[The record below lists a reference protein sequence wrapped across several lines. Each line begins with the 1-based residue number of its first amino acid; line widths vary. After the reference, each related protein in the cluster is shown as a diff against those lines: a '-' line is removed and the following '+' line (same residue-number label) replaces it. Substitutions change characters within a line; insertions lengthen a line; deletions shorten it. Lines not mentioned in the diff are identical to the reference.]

1 MPVSPPRP
9 TQRFSP
15 GDLTFCCAGLL
26 VLSMMFS
33 PFVLSLS
40 MWGLVFAA
48 CWQSAESARVTAV
61 AGENIWM
68 RGLAQSVRRWAQQP
82 VLLALSL
89 LLAVPALSYFWSEDV
104 AFWAERTRVR
114 LPFLILPW
122 AFANLPPLT
131 LRRYQL
137 VLYGLI
143 WMLVITCIGV
153 GINFA
158 QHTEVILEG
167 LQHGRPIPVPRNHI
181 RFTLLLATGILSGGW
196 LWSRHFRWRYHWE
209 RPTLAVAVV
218 FLFGFLHFLSVRSGI
233 AALYAALLFTVLR
246 FIVRTRR
253 WGWGLA
259 ALAALCILPWL
270 ALQTIPSLQQRI
282 SYMVYDWQQYQNNAG
297 DDYSDSERW
306 ISLSAGLALWRE
318 QPLLGTGAGDLPA
331 EVQRLVNQ
339 RFPAYTLKPKLPHNQ
354 LIYLLA
360 GTGLV
365 GLVLSLVAFFAPLTE
380 RRSRQFYLFSAF
392 QVIIFVSFL
401 VEYTIETAI
410 GVAFYLFYLL
420 WFREMAK
427 VAEREGKGK

>member
-1 MPVSPPRP
+1 MSVSPPRP
-9 TQRFSP
+9 NRRFSP

-48 CWQSAESARVTAV
+48 CWQSAESAGKTAT
-61 AGENIWM
+61 AGENSWL
-68 RGLAQSVRRWAQQP
+68 RGLVQSVRRWAQQP

-104 AFWAERTRVR
+104 DFWAERTRVR

-122 AFANLPPLT
+122 AFANLPLLT

-137 VLYGLI
+137 VLYGLV

-181 RFTLLLATGILSGGW
+181 RFTLLLATGILAGGW
-196 LWSRHFRWRYHWE
+196 LWTRYFRWRYTWE
-209 RPTLAVAVV
+209 RPALAIAVV

-259 ALAALCILPWL
+259 ALALLGILPWL

-318 QPLLGTGAGDLPA
+318 HPVLGTGAGDLPV
-331 EVQRLVNQ
+331 EIQRLVNQ

-354 LIYLLA
+354 FIYLLA

-365 GLVLSLVAFFAPLTE
+365 GLVLSLVALLAPLTE
-380 RRSRQFYLFSAF
+380 KRSRQFYLFSAF
-392 QVIIFVSFL
+392 QIMIFVSFL

-427 VAEREGKGK
+427 VIGKGQ